1 MGLSM
6 ALSNALSGMTVGQK
20 GLDLLSRNVANA
32 GVPGYHRQSLTVI
45 DTLGANSSYVRDGA
59 ITRAF
64 DERLQHYYTQTL
76 SESGFTAVRTSFLD
90 RLQTAFGMPGQAGSL
105 DTAFSSFQ
113 SALDAIATSPD
124 SYAARAQAVSEA
136 QSMAVTLNNLSDE
149 VQTLRLET
157 EGKIASS
164 VSDLNQV
171 LSSLEKLNLSLSDS
185 SIDLN
190 SRTSLLDQRDRLVSE
205 VAQVL
210 DVRVSYRNDGTVA
223 LMTRS
228 GVGLLDVRASK
239 LEFEGVGTIS
249 ATSQFSGDSSENGVG
264 TLKLW
269 TSAGVVIDVVQQNML
284 RSGELAGLIELRD
297 KTLVE
302 AQDQLDE
309 IAAGLALAMSSVKV
323 PSAEVTVGAA
333 AGFEIDLATLGSRGD
348 DFTLDYIAGGIS
360 RSLRVVNTTE
370 TVDYTDANG
379 VRVVGADL
387 SDPAAS
393 AMALQAVLG
402 GAFTVSNPAGTTL
415 RFVDDGAANTS
426 DVKGLVGRATATAT
440 QDGTLALPLFLDNG
454 SPYTGALEGISQK
467 RGFAARIQ
475 VNPAVLADSAL
486 MVKFRPE
493 GSLGEADR
501 AEFLVEQ
508 LQNMRFVAGKKSTSG
523 GASFRLSGTVSD
535 LITQTINYQGSVAA
549 AAQGAHE
556 TQTLKMETVTQRMD
570 AEYGVDVDEEMAR
583 LMELQNAF
591 AANARVV
598 SIVQELLDMLMRV

>member
-6 ALSNALSGMTVGQK
+6 ALSNALSGMSVGQK
-20 GLDLLSRNVANA
+20 GLDLLSRNVANS

-45 DTLGANSSYVRDGA
+45 DSLGANSSYVRDGA
-59 ITRAF
+59 VTRAF

-76 SESGFTAVRTSFLD
+76 SETGFTAVRASFLD
-90 RLQTAFGMPGQAGSL
+90 RLQSAFGMPGQSGSL
-105 DTAFSSFQ
+105 DSAFNAFQ

-124 SYAARAQAVSEA
+124 SYASRVEAVSQA
-136 QSMAVTLNNLSDE
+136 QSMATTLNNLSSE
-149 VQTLRLET
+149 VQTLRLEA

-171 LSSLEKLNLSLSDS
+171 LSSLEKLNLDLSDT
-185 SIDLN
+185 SIDLH
-190 SRTSLLDQRDRLVSE
+190 SRTNLLDQRDRLVAE

-228 GVGLLDVRASK
+228 GVGLLDVRASV

-249 ATSQFSGDSSENGVG
+249 ATSQFSGNSNENGVG
-264 TLKLW
+264 TLKMW

-309 IAAGLALAMSSVKV
+309 IASGLALAMSSVEV
-323 PSAEVTVGAA
+323 PAEAATVGAA
-333 AGFEIDLATLGSRGD
+333 AGFDIDLAALARRGD
-348 DFTLDYIAGGIS
+348 DFTVNYTVGGVN

-370 TVDYTDANG
+370 TVAHTDASG
-379 VRVVGADL
+379 QQVVGIDL
-387 SDPAAS
+387 SDPAA
-393 AMALQAVLG
+393 AATALQAVLG
-402 GAFTVSNPAGTTL
+402 GAFAVSNPAGGTL
-415 RFVDDGAANTS
+415 RIVDDGAAGTS
-426 DVKGLVGRATATAT
+426 DVRGLVGRTSATVVK
-440 QDGTLALPLFLDNG
+440 DGTLALPLFLDNG
-454 SPYTGALEGISQK
+454 SPYTAALEGIGQK
-467 RGFAARIQ
+467 RGFAARIG
-475 VNPAVLADSAL
+475 VNPAVLADNAL
-486 MVKFRPE
+486 MVQYQPG
-493 GSLGEADR
+493 GSLGQAER

-508 LQNMRFVAGKKSTSG
+508 LQSMRFVAGKKSTSG
-523 GASFRLSGTVSD
+523 GASFRLSGTVGD
-535 LITQTINYQGSVAA
+535 LISQTINYQGGIAGAA
-549 AAQGAHE
+549 AGAHQ

-570 AEYGVDVDEEMAR
+570 AEYGVDIDEEMAR

-598 SIVQELLDMLMRV
+598 SIVQELLNTLIQI

>member
-20 GLDLLSRNVANA
+20 GLDLLSRNVANS

-45 DTLGANSSYVRDGA
+45 DTMGANSSYVRDGA
-59 ITRAF
+59 VTRAF

-76 SESGFTAVRTSFLD
+76 SETGFTSVRASFLD

-124 SYAARAQAVSEA
+124 SYASRAEAVSQAQA
-136 QSMAVTLNNLSDE
+136 MAITLNNLSSE

-164 VSDLNQV
+164 VSELNQV
-171 LSSLEKLNLSLSDS
+171 LTSLEKLNLSLSDS
-185 SIDLN
+185 SIDLS

-210 DVRVSYRNDGTVA
+210 DVRVSYRGDGTVA

-228 GVGLLDVRASK
+228 GVGLLDVRASV
-239 LEFEGVGTIS
+239 LEFEGVGTLS
-249 ATSQFSGDSSENGVG
+249 ATSQFSGDSNENGVG
-264 TLKLW
+264 SLKMW
-269 TSAGVVIDVVQQNML
+269 TSAGAVIDVVQQNML

-323 PSAEVTVGAA
+323 PGEAVTVGAA
-333 AGFEIDLATLGSRGD
+333 AGFEIDLASLANRGD
-348 DFTLDYIAGGIS
+348 DFTLDYTVGGVR
-360 RSLRVVNTTE
+360 RSLQVINTIE
-370 TVDYTDANG
+370 TVSYTDANG
-379 VRVVGADL
+379 QQVVGIDL
-387 SDPAAS
+387 SDPTVAAT
-393 AMALQAVLG
+393 ALQDVLG
-402 GAFTVSNPAGTTL
+402 VDFAVSNPAGTVL
-415 RFVDDGAANTS
+415 RIVDDGLAGNS
-426 DVKGLVGRATATAT
+426 DVRGLVGRTTATAT

-454 SPYTGALEGISQK
+454 SPYTGALEGIGQK
-467 RGFAARIQ
+467 RGFAARIG

-486 MVKFRPE
+486 MVQYQPG
-493 GSLGEADR
+493 GSLGQAER

-508 LQNMRFVAGKKSTSG
+508 LQSMRFVAGKKSTSG

-535 LITQTINYQGSVAA
+535 LINQTINYQGSIAA

-556 TQTLKMETVTQRMD
+556 TQTLKMDTVTQRMD

-598 SIVQELLDMLMRV
+598 SIVQELLDMLMRI